1 LNPAGRVEAN
11 APQSSPSSH
20 EQWGE
25 RFAEVRSP
33 MPDIAKT
40 HSVEEKAMTVYR
52 ARKIITMD
60 PAQPTAH
67 AVAVKDGRL
76 VAVGSFDDVVRA
88 LGTIDY
94 TVDGT
99 FADSVLIAGLIDQH
113 LHPVLGASTL
123 TTEVIAPEDWILPH
137 RIHRAANTPEEYNER
152 LQQASARLAEQGEP
166 DDAWLFS
173 WGFHK
178 LWHGELDRARI
189 DAMVGDRPTA
199 IWQRSC
205 HEWYLNS
212 AAISVLG
219 ITAEKM
225 AGKGAAS
232 EQVDVARG
240 HFWENGWMV
249 LLSNYLMPKFLTEAR
264 FREGLAQ
271 LVEYLHMNGVTAINE
286 PGISWKVEPWHLYQ
300 EILGADSVPFTTT
313 FLVDGRTQS
322 ARGMDLATVIDDANA
337 QVARAPEGKV
347 SLVAKQVK
355 LFADGAIISQ
365 LMQMRDGYLDADG
378 NPDPEHH
385 GEWIMEPA
393 ELRRFFDVYW
403 EAGWQIH
410 IHVNGDLGLDVLLDI
425 IADAMARHPRIDHRT
440 TIVHFANSTEEQIV
454 RIAKLGAIVSA
465 NAYYPVGFADKYSEF
480 GLGPERADS
489 MVRAA
494 SVLAQNIP
502 LSFHSDLPMC
512 APDPLAMASYAVN
525 RITHTGR
532 VAGPEQ
538 RISVH
543 EALRAVTI
551 GAAFSWRREHD
562 LGSIEVGKIANLT
575 VLAEDPYERS
585 SEELAHT
592 RVLGTLFEGRWF
604 PVPVENQ
611 NTRLTA
617 QILAPTALSEPSEMH
632 SALDHGC
639 GCEVANFLGDHLT
652 QHGFAA

>member
-1 LNPAGRVEAN
+1 MVGAVRGRAYALHVSERVVNETAN
-11 APQSSPSSH
+11 QAVL
-20 EQWGE
+20 EDFIEGM
-25 RFAEVRSP
+25 V
-33 MPDIAKT
+33 
-40 HSVEEKAMTVYR
+40 TVYL

-60 PAQPTAH
+60 PALPTAR
-67 AVAVKDGRL
+67 AVAVSNGRV
-76 VAVGSFDDVVRA
+76 VAVGSLDEVTKV
-88 LGTIDY
+88 LGSRKHTIDE
-94 TVDGT
+94 T
-99 FADSVLIAGLIDQH
+99 FADSVLIAGMIDQH

-137 RIHRAANTPEEYNER
+137 RIHRAANTPLEYDER
-152 LQQASARLAEQGEP
+152 LHHASVRLAEQGQP

-189 DAMVGDRPTA
+189 DAIVGDRPTA

-212 AAISVLG
+212 AAISALG
-219 ITAEKM
+219 ITAENM

-286 PGISWKVEPWHLYQ
+286 PGIAWKVEPWHLYQ
-300 EILGADSVPFTTT
+300 EILGAADVPFSTT
-313 FLVDGRTQS
+313 FLVDGRNQS
-322 ARGMDLATVIDDANA
+322 VRGLDLAAVIDDANA

-365 LMQMRDGYLDADG
+365 LMQMRDAYLDADG

-393 ELRRFFDVYW
+393 ELRRFFNVYW
-403 EAGWQIH
+403 DAGWQIH

-440 TIVHFANSTEEQIV
+440 TIVHFANSTEEQVV

-480 GLGPERADS
+480 GLGPERADA

-494 SVLAQNIP
+494 SVVAQNIP

-512 APDPLAMASYAVN
+512 PPDPLAMASYAVN
-525 RITHTGR
+525 RITHSGR

-551 GAAFSWRREHD
+551 GSAYSWRREHD
-562 LGSIEVGKIANLT
+562 LGSIEVGKIANFT
-575 VLAEDPYERS
+575 VLAEDPYERNC
-585 SEELAHT
+585 EDLART
-592 RVLGTLFEGRWF
+592 RILGTIFEGRWF

-611 NTRLTA
+611 NTRLATRIPVETLHA
-617 QILAPTALSEPSEMH
+617 EQPEHLAGGC
-632 SALDHGC
+632 DHGC
-639 GCEVANFLGDHLT
+639 GCEVANFLTDHLS

>member
-1 LNPAGRVEAN
+1 
-11 APQSSPSSH
+11 
-20 EQWGE
+20 
-25 RFAEVRSP
+25 

-425 IADAMARHPRIDHRT
+425 IADVMARTDRTHSKTWCHRFRQRLLPGWFRRQVQRIW
-440 TIVHFANSTEEQIV
+440 
-454 RIAKLGAIVSA
+454 
-465 NAYYPVGFADKYSEF
+465 
-480 GLGPERADS
+480 
-489 MVRAA
+489 
-494 SVLAQNIP
+494 
-502 LSFHSDLPMC
+502 
-512 APDPLAMASYAVN
+512 
-525 RITHTGR
+525 
-532 VAGPEQ
+532 AGPGAC
-538 RISVH
+538 RFHGS
-543 EALRAVTI
+543 RSI
-551 GAAFSWRREHD
+551 GTCPE
-562 LGSIEVGKIANLT
+562 
-575 VLAEDPYERS
+575 
-585 SEELAHT
+585 
-592 RVLGTLFEGRWF
+592 
-604 PVPVENQ
+604 
-611 NTRLTA
+611 
-617 QILAPTALSEPSEMH
+617 H
-632 SALDHGC
+632 SAFVPFRSPH
-639 GCEVANFLGDHLT
+639 VRS
-652 QHGFAA
+652 